1 MLSLSGL
8 RGVGALLT
16 FYPIYSWGKETA
28 LAAVN
33 KHGYFTGHAATL
45 ELAETEMNEG
55 HWSRRNGE

>member
-1 MLSLSGL
+1 M
-8 RGVGALLT
+8 GALLT